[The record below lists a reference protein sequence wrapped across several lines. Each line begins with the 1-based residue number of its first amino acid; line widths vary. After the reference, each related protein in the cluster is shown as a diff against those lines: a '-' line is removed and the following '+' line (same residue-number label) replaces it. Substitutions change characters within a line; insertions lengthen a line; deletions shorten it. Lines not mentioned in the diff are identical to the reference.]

1 MHSDKGLYAYD
12 NPPDEGQAV
21 GLVRSAAAVATKV
34 ASAGLV
40 ALLRSDSLN
49 PKRTQWTEWRLV
61 RVASLRPSPVR
72 STKVDVRR
80 FWGLSTKVIVLRL
93 RSWAWRRW
101 LHESTID
108 CGFVAVCTFS

>member
-49 PKRTQWTEWRLV
+49 P
-61 RVASLRPSPVR
+61 
-72 STKVDVRR
+72 
-80 FWGLSTKVIVLRL
+80 
-93 RSWAWRRW
+93 
-101 LHESTID
+101 
-108 CGFVAVCTFS
+108 